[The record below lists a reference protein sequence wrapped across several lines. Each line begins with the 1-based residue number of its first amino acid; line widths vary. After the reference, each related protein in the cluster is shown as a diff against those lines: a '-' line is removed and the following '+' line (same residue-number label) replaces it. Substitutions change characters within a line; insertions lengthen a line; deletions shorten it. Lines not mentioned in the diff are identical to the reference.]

1 MVQAGLSQLLSSQ
14 ACWAARA
21 SQAAR
26 YLAGQEQLKYVQE
39 MPEPEMPELEMQVL
53 QAQARYHPLR
63 QCQLARQVLD
73 GQVRLAVIGFA
84 ADYEAVY
91 AEFQQVSA
99 SGRYVQA

>member
-1 MVQAGLSQLLSSQ
+1 
-14 ACWAARA
+14 
-21 SQAAR
+21 
-26 YLAGQEQLKYVQE
+26 
-39 MPEPEMPELEMQVL
+39 MPEPEMPEPEMQVL
-53 QAQARYHPLR
+53 QAQARYHRLT

>member
-1 MVQAGLSQLLSSQ
+1 MP
-14 ACWAARA
+14 
-21 SQAAR
+21 
-26 YLAGQEQLKYVQE
+26 EPE
-39 MPEPEMPELEMQVL
+39 MPEPEMPEPEMQVL
-53 QAQARYHPLR
+53 QAQARYHPLT

>member
-1 MVQAGLSQLLSSQ
+1 MVQAGLSQQLSSQ
-14 ACWAARA
+14 AYWAARA
-21 SQAAR
+21 FQAAR

-39 MPEPEMPELEMQVL
+39 IPEPEMQVL
-53 QAQARYHPLR
+53 QAQARYHQLT

-73 GQVRLAVIGFA
+73 GQVRLAVIGPA

-91 AEFQQVSA
+91 AEFQQVLA

>member
-1 MVQAGLSQLLSSQ
+1 
-14 ACWAARA
+14 
-21 SQAAR
+21 
-26 YLAGQEQLKYVQE
+26 
-39 MPEPEMPELEMQVL
+39 MPEPEMPEPEMQVL
-53 QAQARYHPLR
+53 QAQARYHPLT

>member
-39 MPEPEMPELEMQVL
+39 MPEPEMQVL
-53 QAQARYHPLR
+53 QAQARYHPLT

-73 GQVRLAVIGFA
+73 GQVRLAVIEFA

-91 AEFQQVSA
+91 EEFQQVSA